1 MPQPVL
7 MGPPGPKPARHA
19 SAVVRPVLAAPP
31 GLVQLRVPVQQQV
44 VAVRQQ
50 VVAVQQQVVV
60 AGPRSM
66 AHPLLHRRVRLM
78 PSLQRP
84 RQGRPTISC
93 SIFETACTTLHS
105 R

>member
-7 MGPPGPKPARHA
+7 VGPPGPKPARHA

-66 AHPLLHRRVRLM
+66 AHPLLHRRVRR
-78 PSLQRP
+78 PSKAPPPSQVP
-84 RQGRPTISC
+84 
-93 SIFETACTTLHS
+93 TLHPVF
-105 R
+105 